1 VSQPSPAQPDEAF
14 YAPGWQPPRPPT
26 DGLAIASLVTAAV
39 GLGLVGVGLGV
50 AALVRIGRLGT
61 RGRELAIAGIAV
73 GAVWTLVVVAIGAVT
88 IGTALEARPLP
99 SDVPTARN
107 AHARQLVTG
116 NCVDP
121 LPADGMIDVVRV
133 VPCAEPHAA
142 QVISQYVF
150 DPDAVWPGQAA
161 TDRRVATACE
171 LSAAELKAGLTPVTW
186 APTADSWTRGDR
198 TGLCLSANP
207 SAGS

>member
-1 VSQPSPAQPDEAF
+1 MSQPSPAQPDEAF

-73 GAVWTLVVVAIGAVT
+73 GAVWTLVALAIAGAAVMLAIGSRA
-88 IGTALEARPLP
+88 LP
-99 SDVPTARN
+99 SDVPHARH
-107 AHARQLVTG
+107 AHARQLVPG

-121 LPADGMIDVVRV
+121 LPADGDIDVVHV
-133 VPCAEPHAA
+133 VPCAKPHAA
-142 QVISQYVF
+142 RVITQYAF
-150 DPDAVWPGQAA
+150 EPDAVWPGQAA
-161 TDRRVATACE
+161 
-171 LSAAELKAGLTPVTW
+171 
-186 APTADSWTRGDR
+186 
-198 TGLCLSANP
+198 
-207 SAGS
+207 